1 MKKIVEKGILGMGVG
16 CFGFVAMLFI
26 ASLFAGGADAFF
38 AQKSGSEW
46 LKLAACFIVIAEGFA
61 LSSLVYAVERL
72 GLGMRVLIHMTV
84 GTAIYLLTAG
94 AMGWI
99 GSGLGAV
106 AGYLAIALAAA
117 ALCWGAIFLMVRLQ
131 ANRINRR
138 IKQMQT

>member
-1 MKKIVEKGILGMGVG
+1 MKKIMEKGMLGMGLG
-16 CFGFVAMLFI
+16 CFGFVVMLFI

-46 LKLAACFIVIAEGFA
+46 LKLAACHIVIAEGFA
-61 LSSLVYAVERL
+61 LSSLIYGVERL

-84 GTAIYLLTAG
+84 GTAVYLLTAG

-99 GSGLGAV
+99 GSEPGTVAV
-106 AGYLAIALAAA
+106 YLAAALAAA
-117 ALCWGAIFLMVRLQ
+117 AVCWGAIFLMLRLQ

-138 IKQMQT
+138 IKEMQS